1 MNFTITYAITACNE
15 HKELSK
21 LLDHLCKHK
30 RNEDEIV
37 IQLDQDNHTKK
48 ILEVVKKHPDCKL
61 VEFPLNK
68 DFASFK
74 NNLKSNCSGDYIF
87 QIDADE
93 IPAVETVEN
102 LDKIIAEN
110 LDIDLFLVPRINT
123 VSDIDH
129 KHVEKWNWNL
139 NVNGWINWPD
149 YQYRIFKNNFTIKW
163 QNKVHEQIIGANTGT
178 QLPATPEYALIH
190 EKTLK
195 KQVKQNKFYEEIQ

>member
-1 MNFTITYAITACNE
+1 MNFTITYAVTACNE
-15 HKELSK
+15 YKELNK
-21 LLDHLCKHK
+21 LLEHVYEHK
-30 RNEDEIV
+30 RSEDEV
-37 IQLDQDNHTKK
+37 VVQVDKDNHTKK
-48 ILEVVKKHPDCKL
+48 VLDVVKKYSECKL
-61 VEFPLNK
+61 VKFPLNK

-74 NNLKSNCSGDYIF
+74 NNLKSSCSGDYIF

-93 IPAVETVEN
+93 IPAVETVKN
-102 LDKIIAEN
+102 LHKIIAEN

-123 VSDIDH
+123 VPDIDH
-129 KHVEKWNWNL
+129 EHIEKWNWNL

-195 KQVKQNKFYEEIQ
+195 KQVKQNNFYEKIQ

>member
-15 HKELSK
+15 HKELSN
-21 LLDHLCKHK
+21 LLDHLRKHK

-37 IQLDQDNHTKK
+37 IQVDQDNHTKK
-48 ILEVVKKHPDCKL
+48 ILEVVKKYPDCKL
-61 VEFPLNK
+61 VKFPLNK

-123 VSDIDH
+123 VADIDH
-129 KHVEKWNWNL
+129 KHIEKWNWSL
-139 NVNGWINWPD
+139 NINGWINWPD

-195 KQVKQNKFYEEIQ
+195 KQVKQNSFYEKIQ